1 MGQYLAALRA
11 CPAPRILTQYEP
23 GFETAREAWQA
34 ARGRSRPVLGLDAL
48 AWRGFERRVLSRVQA
63 VVAFTEP
70 DRAVLTKLAGA
81 TPVVTIRRGTI
92 LAEHPSHPAGTRA
105 GSLLFVGNFVHPPN
119 ADAALRLARNILPLV
134 RARYPHAVL
143 TLVGDQPP
151 AELRALADDSV
162 RVTGRVPNLAPE
174 LEQAAVVVVPLSH
187 GGGVRIKVLDALAA
201 GKAIVASPLAVAGLG
216 VRDGLEL
223 IVAQTDQDFA
233 ASIVRLL
240 DSEEDRV
247 ALATRARVWALAN
260 LRWEASLRAYEELYD
275 RLLGP
280 SSE

>member
-1 MGQYLAALRA
+1 
-11 CPAPRILTQYEP
+11 
-23 GFETAREAWQA
+23 
-34 ARGRSRPVLGLDAL
+34 
-48 AWRGFERRVLSRVQA
+48 
-63 VVAFTEP
+63 
-70 DRAVLTKLAGA
+70 
-81 TPVVTIRRGTI
+81 
-92 LAEHPSHPAGTRA
+92 
-105 GSLLFVGNFVHPPN
+105 
-119 ADAALRLARNILPLV
+119 LV